1 MTIHL
6 SRLDGHIIVQ
16 GEAESDEVIGDPTI
30 ALEPV
35 VPASIEDTTPVY

>member
-1 MTIHL
+1 MTVDL
-6 SRLDGHIIVQ
+6 SRPDGHIIIQ
-16 GEAESDEVIGDPTI
+16 AGAESDEVIGDPTI